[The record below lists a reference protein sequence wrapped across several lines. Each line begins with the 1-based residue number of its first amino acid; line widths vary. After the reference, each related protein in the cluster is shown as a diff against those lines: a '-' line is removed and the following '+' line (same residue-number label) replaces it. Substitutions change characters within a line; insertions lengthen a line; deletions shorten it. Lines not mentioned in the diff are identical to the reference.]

1 MILVTGATGTIGGEV
16 VRLLAGRGERV
27 RAMTRQDVALPG
39 VEVVRGDFDDQPS
52 LDDAVSGVEALFLLS
67 APGPRIAR
75 HDAAMLAAARAA
87 GVRKV
92 VKLSAI
98 GAVSWHE
105 AGEQAVRSG
114 ELEWT
119 VLRPSSFASNALRWA
134 PAIRRGDAIQNSTG
148 TGTQGV
154 VDPRDVAEVAVQAL
168 TSDAHASRVLTLTGP
183 ELVSVPDQV
192 AVLAEVL
199 GRDLAAVDVSP
210 EEYHEQLIAAGM
222 DPAFAETAANGSRL
236 IASGGNARITDD
248 LARALPHPPRTFA
261 TWANDH
267 RAAFT

>member
-39 VEVVRGDFDDQPS
+39 AEVVRGDFDDQPS
-52 LDDAVSGVEALFLLS
+52 LDDAVSGVAALFLLS
-67 APGPRIAR
+67 APGPWIAR

-105 AGEQAVRSG
+105 AGERALRSG

-134 PAIRRGDAIQNSTG
+134 PAIRRGDAVQNSTG

-183 ELVSVPDQV
+183 ELVSVPGQV

-199 GRDLAAVDVSP
+199 GRDLAAVDISP
-210 EEYHEQLIAAGM
+210 EEYHEQLIAAGL
-222 DPAFAETAANGSRL
+222 DAGFAETAANGSRL
-236 IASGGNARITDD
+236 VASGGNARLTDD
-248 LARALPHPPRTFA
+248 LAQALPHPPRTFA